1 MLDRLSA
8 ATEQITGIGTSVLQV
23 HILGPPRVEWAG
35 RPLSLPRRQLR
46 ALLYLLATQLQSVPR
61 EQLCFL
67 FWPDLPDAVARRHLS
82 HLLTH
87 VRRALPNAQLLR
99 IDKDAVSLDPALTWS
114 DAAAFERLRTVGT
127 PDALQQAVDLYRGPF
142 LSGFSLGSSPEFES
156 WAVSER
162 QALEHRYLVALA
174 TLLEERMAHGEHQ
187 AAIAFA
193 QRYLATDNLAEDVHR
208 RLIELYTLSGDRS
221 AALRQY
227 ERCAVIL
234 ERELGISP
242 LPETRAAYQAALHGY
257 PPQPPSPQ
265 TRLPHSLLPERQ
277 VPFVGRQDIFR
288 RLEQVWSQAQR
299 GLAQIVLIGGE
310 AGIGKSRLM
319 EEFIDRHRDKALV
332 LVGGCHPAT
341 RSLPYQPL
349 VEALRPV
356 VSPGEG
362 DQKSAWRLPPAG
374 AALRSLS
381 PVWLA
386 EAVRLLPELRR
397 LVPDLPPPLPADP
410 EEARGRLFEA
420 LARLVLVLAAGPDP
434 VVLILDDLHWA
445 DRTTLDWLG
454 FFACHVRHSHRFD
467 LEAPRLLVLGAYRSE
482 AGEALTELRHS
493 LSGAGTVVELQLSG
507 LNAPAV
513 YQLLEHLV
521 PPSPGTS
528 TPDYVWLA
536 GRLQAATGG
545 NPFFLL
551 EIIRSFLETG
561 RPAEDLADLG
571 RFPVPDTV
579 RLAVERRLQRLSAR
593 ARQVLEAGAV
603 LGNRFDLGLVRLTAG
618 RGELETLAGLE
629 ELVTRQFL
637 EEFEDGFS
645 FRHELICR
653 AVADGLAPVRR
664 QLLHRRAGR
673 ALEQLQPKVVGA
685 LAHHFES
692 GGDPHRALYYHRLA
706 AQQAE
711 AMFAWQ
717 ETEEHQSRMLALL
730 SHIDPACIQPECQAQ
745 RAQIL
750 ISRAHLCYLQ
760 GRMTERDSDLASLD
774 ALAAA
779 TGDAGLRLDLLQ
791 ERVRYLNV
799 DGHYQQAITTA
810 QEGLALA
817 TELDDRTALSRLL
830 AQIGFAH
837 YSLGQPR
844 PALAALE
851 AALSAAGERA
861 DAAMRGRISHNLG
874 YVHFHLGDYARSL
887 ACQQEAYACHQQVG
901 DSIRLASDGLDIGAL
916 LLEMGQ
922 VAEARRYLEEHLGLA
937 RRVGA
942 RPAEA
947 YGLTL
952 LGCWSL
958 HQGDYAAAADWF
970 RQAFA
975 RQSELQS
982 EPGCVAA
989 KEGLGLSL
997 YQLGDLA
1004 EARRW
1009 LSGAAAQARAI
1020 GHRRRLVE
1028 VLVGLGLVE
1037 TAARQPALAGEYL
1050 QEAEALA
1057 RQSECHEG
1065 LATALAALARAG
1077 RVAGRLDA
1085 ARVHAQ
1091 QAVHV
1096 AQASDLPAC
1105 EVWGRLEAGLVWL
1118 AQGEEAA
1125 ALQETEPAVALL
1137 PRSHQAWVGE
1147 EQVHHA
1153 HACALHGVGQIEAA
1167 DQHLR
1172 LAEACLTRKAE
1183 RIADPDRRQRYLT
1196 FTRSF
1201 LFNSSLT

>member
-1 MLDRLSA
+1 MPDQFSA
-8 ATEQITGIGTSVLQV
+8 PTERTPWLGTNALRVYM
-23 HILGPPRVEWAG
+23 LGPPRVEWVG

-46 ALLYLLATQLQSVPR
+46 ALLYLLASRLQPVPR
-61 EQLCFL
+61 EQLSFL
-67 FWPDLPDAVARRHLS
+67 FWPDLPDATARRRLS

-87 VRRALPNAQLLR
+87 LRRALPDAQLLR
-99 IDKDAVSLDPALTWS
+99 IDQDAVSLDPELVWA
-114 DAAAFERLRTVGT
+114 DATAFQRLRAVGT
-127 PDALQQAVDLYRGPF
+127 AEALQEAVELFRGPF
-142 LSGFSLGSSPEFES
+142 LSGFSLSGSPELES
-156 WAVSER
+156 WVVSEG
-162 QALEHRYLVALA
+162 QALEHRYLGALA
-174 TLLEERMAHGEHQ
+174 TLLEERMARGEYR
-187 AAIAFA
+187 AAIACA
-193 QRYLATDNLAEDVHR
+193 QRYLATDSLAEEIHR
-208 RLIELYTLSGDRS
+208 RLIELYTLTGDRS

-227 ERCAVIL
+227 ERCVVIL

-257 PPQPPSPQ
+257 PAQPPSPQ
-265 TRLPHSLLPERQ
+265 IRVPHSLLPDRQ
-277 VPFVGRQDIFR
+277 VPFVGRQDLFR

-299 GLAQIVLIGGE
+299 GLAQVVLIGGE
-310 AGIGKSRLM
+310 AGIGKSRLTD
-319 EEFIDRHRDKALV
+319 EFIDLHRDRALV
-332 LVGGCHPAT
+332 LVGDCHPAT

-356 VSPGEG
+356 VSPGGG
-362 DQKSAWRLPPAG
+362 DQKSTRRLPPAG

-386 EAVRLLPELRR
+386 EAARLLPELHR
-397 LVPDLPPPLPADP
+397 LYPDLPPPLPAEP

-420 LARLVLVLAAGPDP
+420 LARLVLVLAAGPAP
-434 VVLILDDLHWA
+434 VVLVLDDLHWA

-454 FFACHVRHSHRFD
+454 FFACHLRHSHRFD
-467 LEAPRLLVLGAYRSE
+467 LETPRLLVLGAYRSE
-482 AGEALTELRHS
+482 AEEALTELRHN
-493 LSGAGTVVELQLSG
+493 LSRAGTVVELQLSG

-513 YQLLEHLV
+513 RQLLEHSL
-521 PPSPGTS
+521 PPSPGS
-528 TPDYVWLA
+528 GTPDYVLLA
-536 GRLQAATGG
+536 SRLQPATGG

-561 RPAEDLADLG
+561 RPAGDLADPG

-579 RLAVERRLQRLSAR
+579 RLAVNQRLRSLSAR
-593 ARQVLEAGAV
+593 AHQVLEAGAV

-629 ELVTRQFL
+629 ELVARQFL
-637 EEFEDGFS
+637 EESEDGFS
-645 FRHELICR
+645 FRHELIRR

-673 ALEQLQPKVVGA
+673 ALEQLQPRAVA
-685 LAHHFES
+685 TLAHHFEA
-692 GGDPHRALYYHRLA
+692 GGEAQRAIYYHRLA

-730 SHIDPACIQPECQAQ
+730 SHIDHACAQPECQAH

-760 GRMTERDSDLASLD
+760 GRLTDRDSDLASLD

-779 TGDAGLRLDLLQ
+779 AGNAGLRLDVLQ

-799 DGHYQQAITTA
+799 DGHYQQAIATA
-810 QEGLALA
+810 QEGLVLA
-817 TELDDRTALSRLL
+817 TDLDDRAALSRLL

-837 YSLGQPR
+837 YSLGEPR

-851 AALSAAGERA
+851 AALSAAGEQA
-861 DAAMRGRISHNLG
+861 DATMRGRISHNLG

-887 ACQQEAYACHQQVG
+887 ACQQEAYACHQQAG
-901 DSIRLASDGLDIGAL
+901 DSIRLATDGLDIGAL

-922 VAEARRYLEEHLGLA
+922 VVEARRYLEEHLALA

-989 KEGLGLSL
+989 EEGLGLSL
-997 YQLGDLA
+997 YHLGDLA
-1004 EARRW
+1004 EARRQ
-1009 LSGAAAQARAI
+1009 LTSAADRARSI

-1037 TAARQPALAGEYL
+1037 IAAGQLALANEYL

-1057 RQSECHEG
+1057 RESECHEG
-1065 LATALAALARAG
+1065 LASALAALARAG
-1077 RVAGRLDA
+1077 RVAGRLDTA
-1085 ARVHAQ
+1085 LVHAQ
-1091 QAVHV
+1091 EAVHV
-1096 AQASDLPAC
+1096 AQASNLPAC
-1105 EVWGRLEAGLVWL
+1105 EVWGRLEAGLIRL
-1118 AQGEEAA
+1118 LQGKAAA
-1125 ALQETEPAVALL
+1125 ALQETEPAVAVL

-1147 EQVHHA
+1147 EQVHLA
-1153 HACALHGVGQIEAA
+1153 HACALRAMGQLEVA

-1172 LAEACLTRKAE
+1172 LAQACLAQKAE
-1183 RIADPDRRQRYLT
+1183 RIADPDQRQRYLT
-1196 FTRSF
+1196 FARSF
-1201 LFNSSLT
+1201 LSNYA

>member
-1 MLDRLSA
+1 MPDRLSA
-8 ATEQITGIGTSVLQV
+8 ATEQITEIGTSVLQV

-35 RPLSLPRRQLR
+35 RPLSLPRRQIR
-46 ALLYLLATQLQSVPR
+46 ALLYLLATQLQPVPR

-67 FWPDLPDAVARRHLS
+67 FWPDLPDTAARRHLS
-82 HLLTH
+82 HLLSH
-87 VRRALPNAQLLR
+87 LRHILPDPQLLK
-99 IDKDAVSLDPALTWS
+99 IDKDVVGLDPERTWS
-114 DAAAFERLRTVGT
+114 DVASFERLRSVGT
-127 PDALQQAVDLYRGPF
+127 AEALQQAVDLFRGPF
-142 LSGFSLGSSPEFES
+142 LSGFSLGGSPEFES
-156 WAVSER
+156 WAISEG
-162 QALEHRYLVALA
+162 QALEHSYLATLA
-174 TLLEERMAHGEHQ
+174 TLLEERMARGEHQ
-187 AAIAFA
+187 AAIACA
-193 QRYLATDNLAEDVHR
+193 QRYLATENLAEEVHR
-208 RLIELYTLSGDRS
+208 RLIELYALTGDRS

-227 ERCAVIL
+227 ERCTVIL

-242 LPETRAAYQAALHGY
+242 LPETRAAYQSVLHGY
-257 PPQPPSPQ
+257 PPQPHAPQ
-265 TRLPHSLLPERQ
+265 TRPTHALLPDQ
-277 VPFVGRQDIFR
+277 PAPLVGRQDLFC
-288 RLEQVWSQAQR
+288 RLEQLWSQAER
-299 GLAQIVLIGGE
+299 GLAQVVLIAGE

-319 EEFIDRHRDKALV
+319 NEFTDRHRHHSLV
-332 LVGGCHPAT
+332 LAGAGHPAT

-356 VSPGEG
+356 VSPGTEA
-362 DQKSAWRLPPAG
+362 QSRIQRTLPAG

-386 EAVRLLPELRR
+386 EAARLLPELPR
-397 LVPDLPPPLPADP
+397 LVPGLPPPLPAEP

-420 LARLVLVLAAGPDP
+420 LARLILVLAAGPDP
-434 VVLILDDLHWA
+434 VVLVLDDLHWA

-454 FFACHVRHSHRFD
+454 FFACHLRHSHRFD
-467 LEAPRLLVLGAYRSE
+467 LETPRLLVLGAYRSE
-482 AGEALTELRHS
+482 AEEALTELRHN
-493 LSGAGTVVELQLSG
+493 LSRAGTVVELQLSG
-507 LNAPAV
+507 LDAPAV
-513 YQLLEHLV
+513 RQLLEHLL
-521 PPSPGTS
+521 PPSPGS
-528 TPDYVWLA
+528 GSPDYVWLA
-536 GRLQAATGG
+536 SRLQAATGG

-561 RPAEDLADLG
+561 RPAGDLADLG
-571 RFPVPDTV
+571 RFPVPDTI
-579 RLAVERRLQRLSAR
+579 RLVVKQRLRSLSAR
-593 ARQVLEAGAV
+593 AHQVLEAGAV
-603 LGNRFDLGLVRLTAG
+603 LGNRFDLALVRLTAG

-629 ELVTRQFL
+629 ELVARQFL

-673 ALEQLQPKVVGA
+673 ALEQLQPRAVVA
-685 LAHHFES
+685 LAHHYEA
-692 GGDPHRALYYHRLA
+692 GGDPRRALDYHRLA

-730 SHIDPACIQPECQAQ
+730 SHIDPACAQPECQAQ

-760 GRMTERDSDLASLD
+760 GGLTERDSDLASLD
-774 ALAAA
+774 TLAAA
-779 TGDAGLRLDLLQ
+779 TGDAGLRLDVLQ

-799 DGHYQQAITTA
+799 DGHYQRAIATA

-817 TELDDRTALSRLL
+817 TDLDDRAAMSRLL

-851 AALSAAGERA
+851 AALSAVGEQA
-861 DAAMRGRISHNLG
+861 DATMRGRISHNLG

-887 ACQQEAYACHQQVG
+887 ACQQEAYACHQQAG

-922 VAEARRYLEEHLGLA
+922 VAEAGRYLDEHLALA
-937 RRVGA
+937 RRIGA

-989 KEGLGLSL
+989 EEGLGLSL

-1009 LSGAAAQARAI
+1009 LSNAAAQAGTL

-1037 TAARQPALAGEYL
+1037 TAAGQPDIAEERLR
-1050 QEAEALA
+1050 EAEALS

-1065 LATALAALARAG
+1065 LASALAALARAG
-1077 RVAGRLDA
+1077 RLAGRLDTA
-1085 ARVHAQ
+1085 LVHAHE
-1091 QAVHV
+1091 AVRV
-1096 AQASDLPAC
+1096 AQVSDLPAC
-1105 EVWGRLEAGLVWL
+1105 EVWGRLEAGLTWL
-1118 AQGEEAA
+1118 LQGKAAA
-1125 ALQETEPAVALL
+1125 ALEEIDPAIALL

-1147 EQVHHA
+1147 EQVHYA
-1153 HACALHGVGQIEAA
+1153 HACALHALGQIEAA
-1167 DQHLR
+1167 DHHLR
-1172 LAEACLTRKAE
+1172 LAEVCIAQKAD

-1196 FTRSF
+1196 FARSF
-1201 LFNSSLT
+1201 LSNSSLT